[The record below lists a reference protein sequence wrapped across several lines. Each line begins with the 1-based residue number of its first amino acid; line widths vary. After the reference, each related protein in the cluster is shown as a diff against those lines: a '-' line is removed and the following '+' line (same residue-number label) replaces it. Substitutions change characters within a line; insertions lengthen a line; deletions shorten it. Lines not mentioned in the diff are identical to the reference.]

1 MSAKHVEDINEYVL
15 NQIKGGAT
23 VLACRKTAL
32 VKARRGVLGEV
43 IKTDI
48 DKTENTV
55 KPDPKTGNL
64 SWVITNPGG
73 EEYIVEDSVFTNIY
87 EAVEGEEGR
96 YRKKAIQLLTPCTET
111 VEFVPSWGGTF
122 TVEAGGYL
130 AVNGYKDIAG
140 IQSNA
145 FNTTYEVI
153 SKSDK
158 EVEEA
163 IRILSGKYV

>member
-96 YRKKAIQLLTPCTET
+96 YRKKAIQLLTPCTGT
-111 VEFVPSWGGTF
+111 VEFVPSWG
-122 TVEAGGYL
+122 
-130 AVNGYKDIAG
+130 
-140 IQSNA
+140 
-145 FNTTYEVI
+145 
-153 SKSDK
+153 
-158 EVEEA
+158 
-163 IRILSGKYV
+163 